1 MPGIKPPSNVLWL
14 SWRWKVLLRNPFPGA
29 ELPQFLQ
36 KNGWGIPNDGPVTG
50 NYGKVTVNAVK
61 KFQVANGLPPEGEV
75 GPKTRAAINKLLGR

>member
-1 MPGIKPPSNVLWL
+1 MRGGEVITLQ
-14 SWRWKVLLRNPFPGA
+14 
-29 ELPQFLQ
+29 EFLQ